1 MTITSYTP
9 RPGASRSAPQFV
21 MDMNS
26 LHQLKQ
32 QVAGK
37 MNTSLEDIEKGE
49 KEVAQQFE
57 ALFIQTLMKQ
67 ARATRLGDGLFESDQ
82 TRLVQSMA
90 DEQMA
95 LHLASGKGIGL
106 AESLLGQI
114 QASGSAAMLNTGAVT
129 EAGPGL
135 AMEKAG
141 SNHQESKDAIGDLIS
156 SLGNRMR
163 SFTKNMASVIGV
175 AGNAPERVAGFVEKM
190 GPAASAAAASSGIP
204 ASLILS
210 QAALESGW
218 GRREILHENGQ
229 TSHNLFGI
237 KATGGWSGKVVNV
250 MTTEYVNG
258 VAKKM
263 EQPFR
268 AYDSYEDSFADYA
281 RLISQNKRYQHVLTA
296 ENAHEAARQIQKAG
310 YATDPKYA
318 SKLINI
324 MGYFEDRSDARWLA
338 DNVKLAE
345 QGGIAGI

>member
-9 RPGASRSAPQFV
+9 RPGVGRSAPQFV
-21 MDMNS
+21 MDINS
-26 LHQLKQ
+26 LHQLKR
-32 QVAGK
+32 QVAGQ
-37 MNTSLEDIEKGE
+37 MNTTLEEIEKGE

-67 ARATRLGDGLFESDQ
+67 ARSTRLGDGLFESDQ

-106 AESLLGQI
+106 AESLLAQI
-114 QASGSAAMLNTGAVT
+114 RSSGSAAMAN
-129 EAGPGL
+129 AGVAAG
-135 AMEKAG
+135 AG
-141 SNHQESKDAIGDLIS
+141 SASAVMNATSAPGSSSLENRDAIGELIS
-156 SLGNRMR
+156 SLGNRVR
-163 SFTKNMASVIGV
+163 NFAKNMASVIDAV
-175 AGNAPERVAGFVEKM
+175 DDAPERVSSFVDKM

-229 TSHNLFGI
+229 TSYNLFGI
-237 KATGGWSGKVVNV
+237 KATGGWTGKVVNV
-250 MTTEYVNG
+250 MTTEYVDG

-263 EQPFR
+263 KQAFR
-268 AYDSYEDSFADYA
+268 AYDSYEESFADYA
-281 RLISQNKRYQHVLTA
+281 RLISQNERYQDVLTA
-296 ENAHEAARQIQKAG
+296 ENAHEAAREIQKAG

-324 MGYFEDRSDARWLA
+324 MGYFDERSLA
-338 DNVKLAE
+338 GNTASTVKNR
-345 QGGIAGI
+345 IASI

>member
-9 RPGASRSAPQFV
+9 RPGVSRSAPQFV

-26 LHQLKQ
+26 LHQLKR
-32 QVAGK
+32 QVAGQ

-49 KEVAQQFE
+49 KEVARQFE
-57 ALFIQTLMKQ
+57 ALFIQTLLKQ
-67 ARATRLGDGLFESDQ
+67 ARATRLGEGMFDSDQ

-95 LHLASGKGIGL
+95 LNMASGKGIGL
-106 AESLLGQI
+106 AQSLLEQI
-114 QASGSAAMLNTGAVT
+114 RESGSAALLN
-129 EAGPGL
+129 AGKS
-135 AMEKAG
+135 MDAG
-141 SNHQESKDAIGDLIS
+141 SVPGVNNATSASMPMENRDAIGDLIS
-156 SLGNRMR
+156 TLGNRVR
-163 SFTKNMASVIGV
+163 SFAKNMASVIGV
-175 AGNAPERVAGFVEKM
+175 ADNAPERISSFVEKM
-190 GPAASAAAASSGIP
+190 GPAASAASASTGIP

-229 TSHNLFGI
+229 TSYNLFGI
-237 KATGGWSGKVVNV
+237 KATGGWKGKVVNV

-258 VAKKM
+258 MAKKM

-268 AYDSYEDSFADYA
+268 AYDSYEESFADYA
-281 RLISQNKRYQHVLTA
+281 RLISQNERYKHVLTA

-324 MGYFEDRSDARWLA
+324 MGYFEDRSLA
-338 DNVKLAE
+338 SNTASLDKNR
-345 QGGIAGI
+345 ISTI

>member
-9 RPGASRSAPQFV
+9 RPGVSRSAPQFV

-26 LHQLKQ
+26 LHQLKR
-32 QVAGK
+32 QVAGQ
-37 MNTSLEDIEKGE
+37 MNTTLEDIKKGE

-57 ALFIQTLMKQ
+57 ALFIQTLLKQ

-95 LHLASGKGIGL
+95 LNMASGKGIGL
-106 AESLLGQI
+106 AQSLLEQI
-114 QASGSAAMLNTGAVT
+114 SSSGSAAMVNAGAA
-129 EAGPGL
+129 AGMSSVLGVNNATSASMP
-135 AMEKAG
+135 ME
-141 SNHQESKDAIGDLIS
+141 NKDAIGELIS
-156 SLGNRMR
+156 SMGNRVR
-163 SFTKNMASVIGV
+163 NFAKNMASVIGV
-175 AGNAPERVAGFVEKM
+175 ADNAPERISSFVEKM

-237 KATGGWSGKVVNV
+237 KATGGWTGKVVNV

-268 AYDSYEDSFADYA
+268 AYDSYEESFADYA

-318 SKLINI
+318 SKLISI
-324 MGYFEDRSDARWLA
+324 MGYFDDRSLA
-338 DNVKLAE
+338 GNTGSGAKNRISA
-345 QGGIAGI
+345 I